1 MAALGKS
8 FRKLLTFSKIKS
20 ATRKYSF
27 TPKIN
32 DLNGKD
38 LYSPK
43 YGTSYYEPQEYENN
57 FFHKPQC
64 IPYLKESEKEYT
76 DKEIADEERKKHFYD
91 CENELWTNRED

>member
-1 MAALGKS
+1 MSLKN
-8 FRKLLTFSKIKS
+8 FRVFLLFSKLQKR
-20 ATRKYSF
+20 TRHF
-27 TPKIN
+27 TTTAKLY

-76 DKEIADEERKKHFYD
+76 DKEIEEEERKKHFFD